1 MERGRISISI
11 IMPVY
16 KVEKYLPKCL
26 ESILAQTFSDF
37 EVVLIDDGS
46 PDGSGQIGEKYAA
59 QDSRIKVFHK
69 ENGGVSSARN
79 YGIGKAQGTYVAFCD
94 SDDWVDPD
102 WLETLYRQM
111 REHPVDLSVCG
122 LMKEDEAGKILF
134 TVDEHRVY
142 IKNQEEALLTLFD
155 GDGYYRYQGWV
166 VNKLYKRE
174 ILIRNRITF
183 NEEICYSEDRLFN
196 FFYLQHCTSAI
207 YSTEPKYHYLIRQN
221 SAMTSYH
228 ENRVY
233 QEKYGSFMEAF
244 ERMLSDPSVYSP
256 TVEKALAS
264 NYILDSIHLYI
275 KYRKSSAGQRLRTQV
290 NEIVKKYIKILPA
303 RQKYEYL
310 LFLIHPLLYD
320 RFLYCRWQLSKLK
333 NRILHT

>member
-1 MERGRISISI
+1 MESPIGISI
-11 IMPVY
+11 IIPVY

-26 ESILAQTFSDF
+26 ESILTQTFSDF
-37 EVVLIDDGS
+37 EVLLIDDGS
-46 PDGSGQIGEKYAA
+46 PDRSGQIAEEYAA
-59 QDSRIKVFHK
+59 QDARIKVFRK

-79 YGIGKAQGTYVAFCD
+79 YGIEKAQGTYVAFCD

-102 WLETLYRQM
+102 WLETLYRQI
-111 REHPVDLSVCG
+111 REYPVGLSVCG

-134 TVDEHRVY
+134 TVEEHHVY

-155 GDGYYRYQGWV
+155 GDGFYRYQGWV
-166 VNKLYKRE
+166 VNKLYKRD
-174 ILIRNRITF
+174 ILIRYRIQF

-196 FFYLQHCTSAI
+196 FFYLLHCNSAV

-228 ENRVY
+228 ENEVY
-233 QEKYGSFMEAF
+233 QEKYGSFMDAF
-244 ERMLSDPSVYSP
+244 ESMLSDRSVYSP
-256 TVEKALAS
+256 VVEQALAS

-275 KYRKSSAGQRLRTQV
+275 KYRKSNARQRLRSQV
-290 NEIVKKYIKILPA
+290 NAIVKKYIGILPA
-303 RQKYEYL
+303 RQKYEYA
-310 LFLIHPLLYD
+310 LFLLHPFLYD
-320 RFLYCRWQLSKLK
+320 RFLYYRWQLSKLK